1 MSQNIY
7 KKINKPNLSYEIQA
21 YEKISKN
28 PDLQNYVVEYYPNN
42 NNNIIMLEDLRKEGY
57 ILLSEFQKEENYK
70 NNAIYPLIVKNLIDG
85 LNLLHEYGIY
95 HLDMKDNNIFIKK
108 DTGEIKYIDFGSSI
122 INENLQQIKKI

>member
-1 MSQNIY
+1 MSQYIY
-7 KKINKPNLSYEIQA
+7 EKINKPNLSYEIQA

-28 PDLQNYVVEYYPNN
+28 TKLQNYVVAYYPNN
-42 NNNIIMLEDLRKEGY
+42 NKSIIILENLKKRY
-57 ILLSEFQKEENYK
+57 ILLSKFQKEENYK

-108 DTGEIKYIDFGSSI
+108 DTG
-122 INENLQQIKKI
+122 